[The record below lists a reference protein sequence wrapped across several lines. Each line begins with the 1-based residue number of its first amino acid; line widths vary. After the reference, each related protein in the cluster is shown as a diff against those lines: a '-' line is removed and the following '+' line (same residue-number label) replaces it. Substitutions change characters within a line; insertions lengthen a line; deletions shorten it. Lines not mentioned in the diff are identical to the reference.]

1 MSWRGNMKPTGVTR
15 AAPVETSALDRAFG
29 ACPEEEDM
37 KPGEA
42 RAWAEE
48 QERIGKAIMATKEA
62 MSDAAQP
69 VRFIDSEERRQELE
83 GAYKLGRADAL
94 AELAQ
99 SDEWKA
105 MVAWFDARWGA
116 FTEWEA
122 LREKVEGK

>member
-1 MSWRGNMKPTGVTR
+1 
-15 AAPVETSALDRAFG
+15 
-29 ACPEEEDM
+29 M

-48 QERIGKAIMATKEA
+48 QERIGKAVVATKEA

-83 GAYKLGRADAL
+83 GAYKLGRVDAL

-99 SDEWKA
+99 SEEWTGHA
-105 MVAWFDARWGA
+105 SWMDALYRSQVVTNRTWS
-116 FTEWEA
+116 TWDA
-122 LREKVEGK
+122 LRAKVEGT